1 MSSDTLVLCPCG
13 EYHPLGFVCEK
24 VQHMEKHSTDKH
36 GHSSHDHKHKHEGSC
51 CSHSHNHHV
60 HEDCQDHI
68 HNHVHE
74 GSCCGHTHEHK
85 HETCCGHEHA
95 TPQDIDWKTV
105 GEASATRAVY
115 RIVNMDCPMEEALI
129 RTRFPALPGWNS
141 T

>member
-36 GHSSHDHKHKHEGSC
+36 DHSSHDHKHKHEGSC

-95 TPQDIDWKTV
+95 TPQDIDWKIVDILFSYKDTAFSNTDGIGIENLTMV
-105 GEASATRAVY
+105 DDFGKNIL
-115 RIVNMDCPMEEALI
+115 RI
-129 RTRFPALPGWNS
+129 
-141 T
+141 